1 MFEGFNRK
9 QVQTSGATINFV
21 VGGSGPPLL
30 LLHGYPETHAMWHR
44 VAPQLARDFTVVAA
58 DLRGYGDS
66 SKPEGGP
73 DHAAYSKRTMAQDQL
88 EVMRSL
94 GFDRFAVAG
103 HDRGARVAYRMALDH
118 PEVVT
123 KLAVLDIVPTH
134 WLYSNVNRLIATAYY
149 HWFMLI
155 QPFDLPERL
164 IGADPEYY
172 LRTSLDRWSGS
183 GIGAFDE
190 AAVAEYVRCFCTP
203 EGVHA
208 SISSWTPATTGSA
221 RSRVRRWCSSGV
233 AWRDWARRLCGTSGA
248 WTCAAPSCLAATS
261 CPKKRRTRRTPRCES
276 SSRARALPSVRALSL
291 RPGNGGSCRRPSP
304 GPPAATTGYRRRR
317 PARRLPLLAA
327 RLRCSRAPCR

>member
-1 MFEGFNRK
+1 MFEGFQRK
-9 QVQTSGATINFV
+9 QVETSGATINFV

-44 VAPQLARDFTVVAA
+44 VAPDLARDFTVVAA

-66 SKPEGGP
+66 SKPDGGA
-73 DHAAYSKRTMAQDQL
+73 DHAAYSKRAMAQDQL

-103 HDRGARVAYRMALDH
+103 HDRGARVAYRLALDH
-118 PEVVT
+118 PNVVK

-183 GIGAFDE
+183 GLAGFDA

-203 EGVHA
+203 EAVHA
-208 SISSWTPATTGSA
+208 TCEDYRAGATIDFQDDA
-221 RSRVRRWCSSGV
+221 E
-233 AWRDWARRLCGTSGA
+233 DCGKRKIA
-248 WTCAAPSCLAATS
+248 CLTL
-261 CPKKRRTRRTPRCES
+261 
-276 SSRARALPSVRALSL
+276 ALFGRGL
-291 RPGNGGSCRRPSP
+291 
-304 GPPAATTGYRRRR
+304 
-317 PARRLPLLAA
+317 A
-327 RLRCSRAPCR
+327 RLGAASVWNEWCLDVRGAELPCGHFLPEEAPVETYEALREFFVG